1 MTDGPTW
8 EQSIDFLLD
17 CSDVPHARA
26 TAALLEQAR
35 DRWRGR
41 VVPRTSMHSLLFTIP
56 GQPYPFDQSV
66 LVSWTD
72 DVFEFQ
78 LVGGG
83 VVQAADRCH
92 EATAPAV
99 LDAFLAQLVGG
110 EA

>member
-1 MTDGPTW
+1 
-8 EQSIDFLLD
+8 
-17 CSDVPHARA
+17 
-26 TAALLEQAR
+26 
-35 DRWRGR
+35 
-41 VVPRTSMHSLLFTIP
+41 MHSLLFTIP